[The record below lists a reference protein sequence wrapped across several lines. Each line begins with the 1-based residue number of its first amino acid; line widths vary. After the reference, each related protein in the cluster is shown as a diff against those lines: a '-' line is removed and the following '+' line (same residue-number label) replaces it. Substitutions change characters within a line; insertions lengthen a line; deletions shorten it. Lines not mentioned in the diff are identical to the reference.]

1 MAHFAEV
8 DRDGIVLRVLVIPDE
23 QQHRGKD
30 FLSDDLGLGGNWV
43 QTSYN
48 TYGNQHPSENP
59 LHKNYAGIGFIFDG
73 VGFYAPQPYPS
84 WILNSDTY
92 LWEAPVAKPE
102 GYVYWDENSLSWI
115 EK

>member
-8 DRDGIVLRVLVIPDE
+8 DKNGIVLRVLVIPDE

-30 FLSDDLGLGGNWV
+30 FLSDDLG
-43 QTSYN
+43 
-48 TYGNQHPSENP
+48 NQHPSGNP

-73 VGFYAPQPYPS
+73 VGFCAPRPYPS
-84 WILNSDTY
+84 WILNAVTY
-92 LWEAPVAKPE
+92 LWEAPVPKPE